1 MARVMRGTL
10 RYGAAEGLERP
21 ALRLSTRRLA
31 GSSPALSTKEQ
42 EHEMPR
48 KPSVSVSVQAEI
60 ADADQDEGDGILGQA
75 LRVAKVIEEDIARK
89 SKKVAKKASPKK
101 TAKKQAKHLP
111 KQVAKASAKKL
122 SKVADAF
129 SGFRHASEA
138 LTEVRAFRTI
148 FVGLDH
154 ATGVGGWPLER
165 FALVHGPSGMG
176 KSKFCIGLMKS
187 CLMADGF
194 VDYVDAEATTPF
206 AFVRSMMGAIAD
218 HPRFFST
225 RDAEFEAVIGRVRL
239 FCNTIIAQKA
249 VGKIPRE
256 TPGLIVVD
264 SMRKLVPKDLL
275 AQILKEL
282 KELKADA
289 EETSKG
295 GKKDKGITAGKDRRA
310 QIQAKMNAAWMD
322 EVIPLL
328 AKSGVAMVAIAREM
342 EDPEADQWAKKAGWG
357 FKIGGG
363 GALFYDSSLVV
374 RVERHRYV
382 EEAKGKE
389 EGDEF
394 VKRKVYGERH
404 KVTIHKTKIA
414 GREDKKVV
422 CFWHASNGVLVPE
435 GFDRARDLL
444 DMGQRFDVVARSG
457 SWFSYGAEKLGQGE
471 DRAVV
476 NLSKDES
483 LMDRIEADV
492 RAAFEKA
499 PPLEEDAPV
508 KFDLESGEV
517 FE

>member
-1 MARVMRGTL
+1 
-10 RYGAAEGLERP
+10 
-21 ALRLSTRRLA
+21 
-31 GSSPALSTKEQ
+31 
-42 EHEMPR
+42 MPR
-48 KPSVSVSVQAEI
+48 KPSVEVAEQVLSSGDRRMREI
-60 ADADQDEGDGILGQA
+60 ADRDG
-75 LRVAKVIEEDIARK
+75 EMRK
-89 SKKVAKKASPKK
+89 ERTSKKKPSPKRAAKKA
-101 TAKKQAKHLP
+101 AKSLP
-111 KQVAKASAKKL
+111 VRMEKEKGKKL
-122 SKVADAF
+122 SKVSDAF

-165 FALVHGPSGMG
+165 FSLVHGRSGEG
-176 KSKFCIGLMKS
+176 KSKFVIGLMKS

-225 RDAEFEAVIGRVRL
+225 RDSEFEAVIARVRL
-239 FCNTIIAQKA
+239 FCNLVIRQKA
-249 VGKIPRE
+249 EGKIPRE

-275 AQILKEL
+275 AQVL
-282 KELKADA
+282 KELKAEA
-289 EETSKG
+289 EQAKG

-328 AKSGVAMVAIAREM
+328 AKSGIAMVAIAREM
-342 EDPEADQWAKKAGWG
+342 EDPDADQWAKKAGWG

-444 DMGQRFDVVARSG
+444 DLGQSFDVVTRSG

-476 NLSKDES
+476 NLSKDEP

-492 RAAFEKA
+492 RAAFERA
-499 PPLEEDAPV
+499 PPQEEDAPV
-508 KFDLESGEV
+508 RFDLTTGEII
-517 FE
+517 E